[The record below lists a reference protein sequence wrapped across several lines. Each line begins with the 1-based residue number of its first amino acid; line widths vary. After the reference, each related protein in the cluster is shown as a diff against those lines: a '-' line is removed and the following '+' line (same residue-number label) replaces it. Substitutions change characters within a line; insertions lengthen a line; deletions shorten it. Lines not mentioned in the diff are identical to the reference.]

1 MDLAGGGGTV
11 EVLHAGVT
19 DDCVAK
25 VDGVVEAESRPK
37 ARPES
42 NGEKTDALVHRRCAT
57 KMLSPACEAVSLC
70 LS

>member
-1 MDLAGGGGTV
+1 M
-11 EVLHAGVT
+11 LHAGVT

-42 NGEKTDALVHRRCAT
+42 NGEKTDTGDVPPRCSHLPVKLLA
-57 KMLSPACEAVSLC
+57 SACLERWSRELWQDC
-70 LS
+70 